1 MAIGVISALVA
12 DGDDAEALVLE
23 NCYDLLHSARGDVGH
38 ARRLAG
44 AVPRARAPRYS
55 LRP

>member
-1 MAIGVISALVA
+1 MAIGVIAALVA